1 MKDRNMS
8 LNLTHVLTSFVVRNP
23 DLSHEEFS
31 KHYEFHHGPL
41 AAGLSG
47 FRMYVSRYVQ
57 NHVIEKL
64 SGSIDAIDGV
74 TILSQIPREDQ
85 TKGFFQ
91 HPEFAA
97 HVQSDS
103 KFLFDIPK
111 NRAFLGIQHTRKS
124 RFGSHKLLLL
134 TSDQSADL
142 VITLLSAD
150 EFQVTDF
157 GDTTDTSVPAF
168 GYGRMIEAWFDSLD
182 SLRAGLQVAMQT
194 VDEPID
200 AWSVREVLIYDG
212 VTAASAS

>member
-74 TILSQIPREDQ
+74 TILSQIQREDQ

-91 HPEFAA
+91 HPDFAA